1 MLSSKKRVMKEA
13 EHKTQTKTSKKTD
26 GFNFNDLITE
36 LLVREPLL
44 LYFICRRG
52 SWVHHNSRG
61 KKHPPLDPRGIIND
75 REIDCKFFAKFQFN
89 NNKKDSRLISVKPR
103 KSWEKSMHSIP
114 AKHCQLTKLGKK
126 LYRHLKHRGMVQY
139 IENNYSSRSGKD
151 FLKNFAVK
159 FDIQLPG
166 DNEFVR
172 ETKNK
177 RGGIDS
183 HQQERKDKISHGKSH
198 HKEFNRYKKPREI
211 YKFSMTIS
219 SEVSRVIYNNIIK
232 TYNFSANQILPLL
245 SKEYQTIRDLIYI
258 SRITDN
264 EQVIALKAKLIEL
277 TNLKI
282 IEEEIISGV
291 KAWRLKNN

>member
-1 MLSSKKRVMKEA
+1 MLLSKKRVMIET
-13 EHKTQTKTSKKTD
+13 EHKTQAKTSKKAD

-89 NNKKDSRLISVKPR
+89 NNKKDICLVSVKPR
-103 KSWEKSMHSIP
+103 KSWEKSMHNMP

-126 LYRHLKHRGMVQY
+126 LYRHLKHRRMVQF
-139 IENNYSSRSGKD
+139 IEKNYSAGSIID
-151 FLKNFAVK
+151 FLKIFAVK
-159 FDIQLPG
+159 FNVQLPG

-177 RGGIDS
+177 RDGIDS
-183 HQQERKDKISHGKSH
+183 YRQERKDKISCGKNH
-198 HKEFNRYKKPREI
+198 HIEFNRYKKPREI
-211 YKFSMTIS
+211 NKFSITIS
-219 SEVSRVIYNNIIK
+219 NEVSRVLYNNIIK
-232 TYNFSANQILPLL
+232 KYSFSDNQVLVLL
-245 SKEYQTIRDLIYI
+245 SKEYQTILEIIYN
-258 SRITDN
+258 SRIIDS
-264 EQVIALKAKLIEL
+264 EQIIALRTKLIEL

-282 IEEEIISGV
+282 IEGDLKNGTI
-291 KAWRLKNN
+291 AWRLKNF